1 MELVIVG
8 SVVLAAI
15 IMIRVVIKKVF
26 ENRWLSQIS
35 GRIIKA
41 RK

>member
-8 SVVLAAI
+8 SVILAVI

-26 ENRWLSQIS
+26 E
-35 GRIIKA
+35 
-41 RK
+41 

>member
-26 ENRWLSQIS
+26 E
-35 GRIIKA
+35 
-41 RK
+41 

>member
-15 IMIRVVIKKVF
+15 IMIRAVIKKVF
-26 ENRWLSQIS
+26 E
-35 GRIIKA
+35 
-41 RK
+41 

>member
-1 MELVIVG
+1 VAKSQKMELVIVG

-26 ENRWLSQIS
+26 E
-35 GRIIKA
+35 
-41 RK
+41 